1 MVLTFVKDF
10 LKLIACEPTSF
21 EGERYH
27 EYPTSSRNRLAAIQ
41 VKLKCQI

>member
-10 LKLIACEPTSF
+10 LKLIACEPTF

-27 EYPTSSRNRLAAIQ
+27 EYPISSRDRLVAIQ